1 MKDKLKS
8 STYGIIFIIIAFLSW
23 GLTPIYFKAL
33 QTVNPLEILAHRI
46 LWSIFFLMTI
56 VAYKKQIYKLIEVFY
71 SPKKIATLICT
82 SILISAN
89 WLTYIWAILNNHLM
103 ESSFGYFISPIF
115 NIMLGLIF
123 LKEKLN
129 NIQKISLS
137 ITIIAI
143 IIQFT
148 EISFIGFTPFI
159 PILLAGT
166 FGFYALL
173 RKQVQIDSIHGLT
186 IETLILAPIALLYIF
201 YLKMN
206 AELTFLT
213 NINLSIL
220 LCFAGVITSIPLLL
234 YVSGAKLLPLT
245 KVGFFQY
252 ISPTLQLLIAVF
264 IFKENINNIKILSFS
279 LVWIALLFYVM
290 NSVWIMNKNRRTI
303 QNKVS

>member
-46 LWSIFFLMTI
+46 LWSILFLITI
-56 VAYKKQIYKLIEVFY
+56 VAYKKQMHKLIKVFY
-71 SPKKIATLICT
+71 SPKNLATLICT
-82 SILISAN
+82 SILISVN

-123 LKEKLN
+123 LKERLN
-129 NIQKISLS
+129 TVQKISLS

-148 EISFIGFTPFI
+148 EINFTGFTPFI

-173 RKQVQIDSIHGLT
+173 RRQIKIDSIHGLT
-186 IETLILAPIALLYIF
+186 IETLILAPIAFTYIVN
-201 YLKMN
+201 LSMN
-206 AELTFLT
+206 AKLTFLT

-234 YVSGAKLLPLT
+234 YVAGAKLLPLS

-264 IFKENINNIKILSFS
+264 IFKENINSTKILSFS
-279 LVWIALLFYVM
+279 LVWIALLFYIM
-290 NSVWIMNKNRRTI
+290 NSIWLINKNRKII
-303 QNKVS
+303 QN

>member
-46 LWSIFFLMTI
+46 LWSILFLITI
-56 VAYKKQIYKLIEVFY
+56 VAYKKQIHKLIEVFY
-71 SPKKIATLICT
+71 SPKNLATLICT
-82 SILISAN
+82 SILISVN

-123 LKEKLN
+123 LKERLN
-129 NIQKISLS
+129 TVQKISLS

-148 EISFIGFTPFI
+148 EINFIGFTPFI

-173 RKQVQIDSIHGLT
+173 RRQIKIDSIHGLT
-186 IETLILAPIALLYIF
+186 IETLILAPIAFTYIVN
-201 YLKMN
+201 LSMN
-206 AELTFLT
+206 AKLTFLT

-234 YVSGAKLLPLT
+234 YVAGAKLLPLS

-264 IFKENINNIKILSFS
+264 IFKENINSTKILSFS
-279 LVWIALLFYVM
+279 LVWIALLFYIM
-290 NSVWIMNKNRRTI
+290 NSIWLINKNRKII
-303 QNKVS
+303 QN